1 MSDVL
6 LPRDTTTPKS
16 GAMGKGTVMKS
27 PLSLDSEGAGDVM
40 VASGGSQKGRQ
51 PTLAAMVDQAVS
63 AVALAEELAEV
74 KGAVA
79 ALANPKVAQ
88 GLVNTK
94 AHSPKRSSRIPRLG
108 IAP

>member
-1 MSDVL
+1 
-6 LPRDTTTPKS
+6 
-16 GAMGKGTVMKS
+16 
-27 PLSLDSEGAGDVM
+27 
-40 VASGGSQKGRQ
+40 
-51 PTLAAMVDQAVS
+51 MVDQAVS